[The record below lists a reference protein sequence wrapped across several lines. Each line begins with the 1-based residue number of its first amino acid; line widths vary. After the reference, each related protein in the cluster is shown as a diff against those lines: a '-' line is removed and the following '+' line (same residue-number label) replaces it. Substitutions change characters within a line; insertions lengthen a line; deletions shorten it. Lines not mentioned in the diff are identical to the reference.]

1 METIVFSVEELFPTL
16 GSATEEETEAVLAI
30 VPLPDGAVT
39 VIVIGGAML
48 PAGRLGRM
56 QVTGAVPLQL
66 QPLPFALTKVT
77 SAGSVSLADSEVAS
91 EGPAFPTVIV

>member
-77 SAGSVSLADSEVAS
+77 AGSVSLADSEVAS